1 MKAAK
6 STQFRTHKTHRTH
19 PVNLS
24 DQATCHLQRILRQFI
39 AVGLCLFASGQVAM
53 GQYTPWDPVV
63 AGDYSLRE
71 VVSVGANNLMTMSV
85 SCHESQLRISLLI
98 AASTPRSTAAAEN
111 SLHVTVGWDN
121 EPPVDYAFTRQS
133 NQTRTFVLHSDE
145 SSEAASFVA
154 RWLLHG
160 RMRVKLPASP
170 IYPLPVFE
178 SWSLTG
184 TSAEWNALG
193 CEHPDPDEI

>member
-1 MKAAK
+1 MKPAK
-6 STQFRTHKTHRTH
+6 CTQFHTLRVHWRHFGNSSDRAMGTHLR
-19 PVNLS
+19 
-24 DQATCHLQRILRQFI
+24 ATRRFI
-39 AVGLCLFASGQVAM
+39 AVVLCLIAASQVAM
-53 GQYTPWDPVV
+53 GQFTPWDPAV
-63 AGDYSLRE
+63 AGDYSAHE
-71 VVSVGANNLMTMSV
+71 VISVGANNLMTMSV

-193 CEHPDPDEI
+193 CEHPDPDEN